1 MEVKKYD
8 MYFLYKTILRNV
20 LLTRNIYVTNS
31 FNIPF
36 FKSLIIFFDVIDI
49 TDIDDIRALNY
60 GYFARFYFGRK
71 VVLTQMR
78 STFHLGVSYYS
89 YRALITFSTRECFFP
104 LGVFVNDILGRSS
117 SHICQCIV
125 ILFMVIL
132 FFFHLMISCFFR
144 KKK

>member
-8 MYFLYKTILRNV
+8 MYFLYKTILRSV
-20 LLTRNIYVTNS
+20 ILTRNIYVNNS

-36 FKSLIIFFDVIDI
+36 PKSLIIFFDVIDI

-60 GYFARFYFGRK
+60 GYFARFYLGRK
-71 VVLTQMR
+71 IILTQMR

-89 YRALITFSTRECFFP
+89 YRALTPFSTRECFFP

-117 SHICQCIV
+117 PHIFHGIV

-132 FFFHLMISCFFR
+132 FFYI
-144 KKK
+144 